1 MLGFRGCR
9 LGIVHPAITRMQAQ
23 AILEAAALVAAE
35 EAGKPEDDRSPPP
48 KVKIMIPLVGFQEEL
63 RAQIRVVEQAAKDVF
78 EEHPELPKVE
88 FEVGTMIELPR
99 AALAAASLA
108 APGLAS
114 FFSVGSND
122 LTQTCLGF
130 SRDDA
135 EARFL
140 PFYLREGILPSDPF
154 ATVDEAGVGELV
166 KLALERGR
174 SANKDLEV
182 GVCGEHGGDPKSIA
196 FFDACRLSYV
206 SCSPLRVPLARLAA
220 AQAAIQR
227 RRKGGDH
234 CQD

>member
-1 MLGFRGCR
+1 
-9 LGIVHPAITRMQAQ
+9 
-23 AILEAAALVAAE
+23 
-35 EAGKPEDDRSPPP
+35 
-48 KVKIMIPLVGFQEEL
+48 MIPLVGFQEEL
-63 RAQIRVVEQAAKDVF
+63 RAQIAVVQRAAEDVF
-78 EEHPELPKVE
+78 AERPELPRVE

-108 APGLAS
+108 GPGLAS

-154 ATVDEAGVGELV
+154 ATVDAEGVGELI

-174 SANKDLEV
+174 SVDENLEV

-196 FFDACRLSYV
+196 FFDACGLSYV

-227 RRKGGDH
+227 RKSGGDH